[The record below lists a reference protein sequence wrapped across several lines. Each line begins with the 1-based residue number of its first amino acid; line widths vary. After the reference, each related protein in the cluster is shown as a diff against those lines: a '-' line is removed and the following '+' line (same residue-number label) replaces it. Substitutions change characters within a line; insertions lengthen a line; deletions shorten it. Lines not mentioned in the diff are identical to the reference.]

1 MEEIIFVTHNKGK
14 VASANRDCKNINF
27 KVFDYEVDEPR
38 SESLQ
43 EIAKSKVEQAY
54 KLIKKPCIAMDSGFF
69 IEALNGFP
77 KTFVNFSLETIG
89 IEGILN
95 LMKEKENRKC
105 SFKEC
110 LAYYDGKEIKYFY
123 GETKGELSKEILGQ
137 DRAKSWSDLW
147 YIFKPQ
153 NFDKTMAQ
161 MSDEERE
168 LRVKKDGSTS
178 AFKVFADWYEN
189 NKINKKLKRMP

>member
-1 MEEIIFVTHNKGK
+1 MEEIVFVTHNKGK
-14 VASANRDCKNINF
+14 VASANRDCKNIKF

-110 LAYYDGKEIKYFY
+110 LAYYDGKEI
-123 GETKGELSKEILGQ
+123 LGQ

-168 LRVKKDGSTS
+168 LRVKKMAQHLHLKFLQIGMR
-178 AFKVFADWYEN
+178 
-189 NKINKKLKRMP
+189 IIKLIKN